1 MNFRFVIFKNGF
13 CVDCYEQKEK
23 AALTDKLFRLSE
35 LSRADIRQQD
45 RHKLGYEKISRSSIK
60 AAIPAHVT
68 EDVELI
74 AFRFC
79 SKARMVGYKR
89 NATLYVL
96 WLDRSFTL
104 YIHS

>member
-1 MNFRFVIFKNGF
+1 MNFRFVIFKNDF

-23 AALTDKLFRLSE
+23 AALTDKLFWLSQ
-35 LSRADIRQQD
+35 LSWADIRQQH
-45 RHKLGYEKISRSSIK
+45 RHKFGYEKISRNSIK

-79 SKARMVGYKR
+79 SKVPMVGYKR
-89 NATLYVL
+89 DATFYVL
-96 WLDRSFTL
+96 WLDRAFTL
-104 YIHS
+104 YNHS